1 MNDARNT
8 TKKRNKFWKW
18 KKNNARPEIVNKFC
32 VLTFSVVF
40 FRQFVELFESNKLD
54 EHGSPKIHFSTEIW

>member
-8 TKKRNKFWKW
+8 DKKRNKFWK
-18 KKNNARPEIVNKFC
+18 KNNVRPKIVNKFC
-32 VLTFSVVF
+32 VLTFSFVF
-40 FRQFVELFESNKLD
+40 FRQFVELFKSNKLD

>member
-1 MNDARNT
+1 M
-8 TKKRNKFWKW
+8 

-32 VLTFSVVF
+32 VLTFSFVF